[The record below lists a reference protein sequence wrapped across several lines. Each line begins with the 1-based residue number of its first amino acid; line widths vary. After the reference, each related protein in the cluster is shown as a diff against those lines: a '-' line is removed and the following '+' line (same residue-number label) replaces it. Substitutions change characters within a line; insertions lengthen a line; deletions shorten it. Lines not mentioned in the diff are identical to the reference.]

1 LVDLATK
8 DGIFYVH
15 FVYFTA
21 ILYILQPFCIFYSH
35 WVYFIAIWYILGFG
49 FFPLLVFCSKKNL
62 ATLPGWI
69 RSHEPIAPASAGT
82 QLGLTTPI
90 YILTCFLGY
99 CIGGVPSLARQTG
112 VINVYRQLNPS
123 NTKNGLI
130 T

>member
-1 LVDLATK
+1 VDLAME
-8 DGIFYVH
+8 DVCIFMSIWYILLPFGIFYCH
-15 FVYFTA
+15 
-21 ILYILQPFCIFYSH
+21 L
-35 WVYFIAIWYILGFG
+35 VYFIAIWYIFW
-49 FFPLLVFCSKKNL
+49 FWYIFPLLVFCSKKNL

-112 VINVYRQLNPS
+112 LINVYRQLNPS